1 MQVPRRRHN
10 LDQGNPKA
18 LLRAM
23 ATLSGVPRERSR
35 GHPCNAR
42 KGVGCLLRGRDAER
56 IDHYVSVVSSGA
68 CPPGNDGLRYVL
80 LPRETGPRAEGPAYW
95 TSEGPLITKEP
106 LEEML
111 GARSVSRNRE
121 RELGLDRRET
131 G

>member
-1 MQVPRRRHN
+1 
-10 LDQGNPKA
+10 
-18 LLRAM
+18 M

-42 KGVGCLLRGRDAER
+42 QGVGCLPLGGRNEIKPLCFGCLAR
-56 IDHYVSVVSSGA
+56 A
-68 CPPGNDGLRYVL
+68 PGNDGLRYVL
-80 LPRETGPRAEGPAYW
+80 LPRETGLRAEGPAYW
-95 TSEGPLITKEP
+95 TPEGPLEEP